1 MKRTKITL
9 FMLGL
14 VLCLGIGLNSY
25 GQGVTTAAIEGTVLT
40 INNEPLADAN
50 IVAIHTPS
58 GTRYGASTRSDGR
71 FNLPNLRVGG
81 PYTVT
86 VTYVGY
92 EQDQITDLRLAL
104 GETRSLIFYMLE
116 TGTTLDEV
124 IVTARLDPIMNADR
138 TGAATNVNSQTMQ
151 QMPTI
156 SRTIE
161 DFTRLSPLSNGSSF
175 AGRDNRFNNY
185 TVDGNIYNNNFGL
198 GSGQF
203 AASNPISMDAIE
215 EIQINIAPFDV
226 RQGGFTGANVN
237 AITKSGTNQFRGSV
251 YSFLRNENMIGRRIG
266 EDRINVDDA
275 LTNIQGASIGGP
287 IINDRLFFFVS
298 VEQEESSVPGDSRLA
313 ARPGLSGPNVT
324 RVPATV
330 MDFVKDEMNSIY
342 GYDTGPYENYPFA
355 NEALRLNFR
364 LDFNINPNHRASVRY
379 NRYSAFR
386 DITIN
391 GNSVRNVTRY
401 GTTNRFGM
409 EALTFR
415 NANYSSDNNVNSFV
429 AELNSVFG
437 TRFANNLNIG
447 YTYIEDPKRNVPNGQ
462 TFPFV
467 EVLEWNGPK
476 PGDVDDE
483 GNPLSLGTPQ
493 YYFALGNELFTVGN
507 LLQNDIF
514 NITNNFSMFMGRH
527 TLTAGLN
534 LEYMTFGNAFN
545 PNANTFYRFNSYQN
559 FLDVVINRVPGA
571 TPDGFAASYS
581 YAGPGDL
588 PLDETAF
595 GQFGIY
601 FQDKIDVNRNLV
613 VTAGLRL
620 DFPFFP
626 VDFPNN
632 PRLDEIFQDPNEHF
646 VDPSNLDR
654 RIVPDV
660 SQLPSVKP
668 LVSPRLSFNYDVF
681 GDNTLRLRGGS
692 GFFSGR
698 IPFVWISNQVS
709 ANGVT
714 RGFMGWD
721 KYTLVEVRE
730 DGEVVDRFWREN
742 TWGTGGRPQ
751 WQGFSD
757 DPSTYKPSG
766 DQLQAQVSRDINITD
781 PDFKFP
787 QVWRTNIAA
796 DYRLPLD
803 IIGTLEAI
811 YSKDFN
817 SPLAQNINLTQ
828 PAGNFSGV
836 DTRPYYTSYAS
847 NTRFN
852 EVMMLTNTNLGYY
865 WSVTAQLQKDFGAG
879 VFGSFAYTRGVS
891 RDYGLIGGSQAAS
904 LWPNVVREDRNN
916 PEMGYSRFDQ
926 PNRIVSFVTFNT
938 SALSARN
945 TSTFSLYYTGGEGG
959 RYSYVYAGDFGDRAG
974 RLMYI
979 PRNASE
985 INLVPATVAGQP
997 LTPEQQWQIL
1007 DGFIEQD
1014 AYLSANRGSIAERN
1028 GALLPWVHR
1037 FDFRFTQ
1044 DIMLTNLPDRHKIQI
1059 TFDILNFGNMIN
1071 SEWGIENTIW
1081 QSAPLTYR
1089 GRNAETNEPT
1099 YSINV
1104 PSGLN
1109 SLPGTGPELSAAFEE
1124 NSYRRLVNINQT
1136 WKLQV
1141 GLRYIF

>member
-1 MKRTKITL
+1 MKQTKHL
-9 FMLGL
+9 VLLLGL
-14 VLCLGIGLNSY
+14 FLFLGIQQNAWS
-25 GQGVTTAAIEGTVLT
+25 QGVTTSAIEGMVMTVG
-40 INNEPLADAN
+40 NEPLADAN
-50 IVAIHTPS
+50 VVAVHVPS
-58 GTRYGASTRSDGR
+58 GTRYGTTTRADGR
-71 FNLPNLRVGG
+71 FNLPNVRTGG
-81 PYTVT
+81 PYTIR
-86 VTYVGY
+86 VTYVGFQAD
-92 EQDQITDLRLAL
+92 EIADLRLTL
-104 GETRSLIFYMLE
+104 GETRSLLFIMVEEGIVLE
-116 TGTTLDEV
+116 EV
-124 IVTARLDPIMNADR
+124 IIRGFMDPVMNADR
-138 TGAATNVNSQTMQ
+138 TGASTNVSSENIS

-203 AASNPISMDAIE
+203 AASNPISMEAIE

-237 AITKSGTNQFRGSV
+237 AITRSGTNQFQGSI
-251 YSFLRNENMIGRRIG
+251 YSYFRNEYMIGRKIG
-266 EDRINVDDA
+266 DDSFSVDEA
-275 LTNIQGASIGGP
+275 LTNINGVSVGGP
-287 IINDRLFFFVS
+287 IIRDRLFFFVS

-324 RVPATV
+324 RVSAEH
-330 MDFVKDEMNSIY
+330 MDFVREQMRNIY
-342 GYDTGPYENYPFA
+342 GYETGAYENYPFA

-364 LDFNINPNHRASVRY
+364 LDFNINPNHRASLRY

-401 GTTNRFGM
+401 RNTNRFGP

-415 NANYSSDNNVNSFV
+415 NANYSVDNNVNSLV

-437 TRFANNLNIG
+437 ANFANNLNIG
-447 YTYIEDPKRNVPNGQ
+447 FTFVEDPKRSVPNGQ

-467 EVLEWNGPK
+467 EVMEWDGPK
-476 PGDVDDE
+476 PGDVDED
-483 GNPLSLGTPQ
+483 GNPMPLGTPQ

-514 NITNNFSMFMGRH
+514 NITNNFSYFMGRH
-527 TLTAGLN
+527 TFTAGLN
-534 LEYMTFGNAFN
+534 LEYMTFNNAFN
-545 PNANTFYRFNSYQN
+545 PNAHTFYRFNSYQN

-571 TPDGFAASYS
+571 TPDGFATSYS
-581 YAGPGDL
+581 YEGPDDL
-588 PLDETAF
+588 PLDQTAF

-601 FQDKIDVNRNLV
+601 FQDKIEVNRDLV
-613 VTAGLRL
+613 VTAGLRI

-626 VDFPNN
+626 IDLPNN
-632 PRLDEIFQDPNEHF
+632 PRLDEIFQDPAQAF
-646 VDPSNLDR
+646 IDPSDPSN

-660 SQLPSVKP
+660 STLPGVKP
-668 LVSPRLSFNYDVF
+668 LLSPRLSFNYDVM
-681 GDNTLRLRGGS
+681 GDNSLRLRGGS

-721 KYTLVEVRE
+721 RWQLRE
-730 DGEVVDRFWREN
+730 DEDGNEYWQEN

-751 WQGFSD
+751 WQGFAD
-757 DPSTYKPSG
+757 DPSVYKPAG
-766 DQLQAQVSRDINITD
+766 DQLEAQVSRDINITD
-781 PDFKFP
+781 PEFRFP

-796 DYRLPLD
+796 DYRLPMD
-803 IIGTLEAI
+803 IIGTLEGI

-817 SPLAQNINLTQ
+817 SPLAQNINLAA

-836 DTRPYYTSYAS
+836 DQRPYFTSYTE
-847 NTRFN
+847 NGNFN
-852 EVMMLTNTNLGYY
+852 EVMMLTNTNQGYY
-865 WSVTAQLQKDFGAG
+865 WSLTAQFQKDFMNGIFA
-879 VFGSFAYTRGVS
+879 SLAYTRGVS

-904 LWPNVVREDRNN
+904 LWPNVVTEDRNN

-926 PNRIVSFVTFNT
+926 PNRIVSFLTFDT
-938 SALSARN
+938 RALSQRN
-945 TSTFSLYYTGGEGG
+945 TSTFSIFYTGGEGG
-959 RYSYVYAGDFGDRAG
+959 RFSYVYAGDFGDRAG
-974 RLMYI
+974 RLLYI
-979 PRNASE
+979 PRDASE
-985 INLVPATVAGQP
+985 INLIPVTVGGEELSPA
-997 LTPEQQWQIL
+997 QQWNIL
-1007 DGFIEQD
+1007 NRFIEQD
-1014 AYLSANRGSIAERN
+1014 DYLSANRGSIAERN

-1037 FDFRFTQ
+1037 FDFRFAQ
-1044 DIMLTNLPDRHKIQI
+1044 DINLTNLPDRHRLQI
-1059 TFDILNFGNMIN
+1059 TFDILNVGNLLN
-1071 SEWGIENTIW
+1071 SEWGVANTVW

-1089 GRNAETNEPT
+1089 GRNADTNQPN

-1109 SLPGTGPELSAAFEE
+1109 SLPGTGPELDQAFRE

-1136 WKLQV
+1136 WRLQV
-1141 GLRYIF
+1141 GVRYLL